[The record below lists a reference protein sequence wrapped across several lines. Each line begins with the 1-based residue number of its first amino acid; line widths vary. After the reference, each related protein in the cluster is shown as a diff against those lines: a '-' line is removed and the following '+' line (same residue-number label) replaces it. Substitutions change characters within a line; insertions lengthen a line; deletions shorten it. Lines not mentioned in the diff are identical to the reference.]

1 MSGAPKR
8 QRISIAAAVAAV
20 LALPAG
26 LAAAAAELSTQG
38 PQPIYAAF
46 SMVKQGS
53 LRQQRC
59 GPYRITTGTYTG
71 TSFSPDPR
79 MAGSVTYVGRVASL
93 PSGATGVAS
102 GTLTIRN
109 DNRVRMRASV
119 MGVFT
124 NRAVVNGLVT
134 GSLTAPN
141 ALLRANVT
149 MVYDDALSFVVFR
162 LGLESGANTAV
173 AYPAVPKCS

>member
-1 MSGAPKR
+1 MSGVSTRHRVP
-8 QRISIAAAVAAV
+8 IAAAFAAV
-20 LALPAG
+20 FALPAG
-26 LAAAAAELSTQG
+26 LAAATSQVTTQS

-46 SMVKQGS
+46 SLVKQGK

-59 GPYRITTGTYTG
+59 GVYRVTSGTYTG

-79 MAGSVTYVGRVASL
+79 MAGAVTYVGRVSAL

-102 GTLTIRN
+102 GTITIRN
-109 DNRVRMRASV
+109 GNRVRMRSKV
-119 MGVFT
+119 VGVFT
-124 NRAVVNGLVT
+124 NRAVVNGMVN
-134 GSLTAPN
+134 GSLFAPN
-141 ALLRANVT
+141 ALIRANVT
-149 MVYDDALSFVVFR
+149 MIYDDALSFIVFR